1 MYSHPLGVELHS
13 LHLLPVPPSDREK
26 EAFFRF
32 QLRNQ
37 FPKSFS
43 GVEISP
49 KNTPEIALLN
59 CSKNEQRKLAVLVP
73 LQVSLRD
80 KTFSPKND

>member
-13 LHLLPVPPSDREK
+13 LHRLPVPPSGRAK
-26 EAFFRF
+26 VAFFRF

-43 GVEISP
+43 GAEISP
-49 KNTPEIALLN
+49 KNTPENALLN
-59 CSKNEQRKLAVLVP
+59 CSKNEQRKLAALVP

-80 KTFSPKND
+80 KTFSPEID